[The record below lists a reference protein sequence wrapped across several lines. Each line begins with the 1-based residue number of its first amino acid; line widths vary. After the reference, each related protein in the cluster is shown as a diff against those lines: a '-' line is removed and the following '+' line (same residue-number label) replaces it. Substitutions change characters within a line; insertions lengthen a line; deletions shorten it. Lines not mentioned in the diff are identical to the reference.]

1 MRVRAAGPGDGDALW
16 AILAPIFA
24 AGETYAIDPK
34 IGRAEALELWT
45 GGSHRAFV
53 IEAAEP
59 LGTYYIGP
67 NQGGGGAHV
76 ANAGFAT
83 ASGATGRGVARAM
96 LDHALATAVTMG
108 FRAMQFNFVVATN
121 TRALDIWT
129 RAGFE
134 TVGRLPGAFRNPKA
148 GYVDALILYRWLV

>member
-83 ASGATGRGVARAM
+83 ASGAT
-96 LDHALATAVTMG
+96 AVTMG

-134 TVGRLPGAFRNPKA
+134 TVGRLPGAFLHPKA
-148 GYVDALILYRWLV
+148 GYVDALILYRSLV